1 MSDWGQGANNNNIG
15 WGQGAINN
23 NIYWG
28 NSHLVSWSGD
38 TDIVGYVGAIINAF
52 KARVAADSGVFE
64 AETCLKTTL
73 TNLNKIQ

>member
-23 NIYWG
+23 NISWG

-52 KARVAADSGVFE
+52 KERVLADSGIFE
-64 AETCLKTTL
+64 AQSCLLETL